1 MPRYPGRAREDFATH
16 EIRDG
21 SWLILGTPVRAP
33 PRTRVAYSPVV
44 PFTGGGNTPER
55 ATSQSRSRWTHTW
68 QPRAHRHRSP
78 ASVSEGKRESN
89 PLKAGNANS
98 AFAGVAHG

>member
-44 PFTGGGNTPER
+44 PFTVGGNTPER

-68 QPRAHRHRSP
+68 QPGSRGRIAAGRRPQYQRASAR
-78 ASVSEGKRESN
+78 
-89 PLKAGNANS
+89 AGP
-98 AFAGVAHG
+98 